1 MLKEFK
7 AFVFRGNVLDL
18 AIATIIGAT
27 FNSIVSSII
36 DNIFMPII
44 GVMMGGKNFE
54 KLVIT
59 IGEAE
64 IKYGLTLAAIVKFL
78 VVALFLF
85 IVIKAVNKFR
95 AKEEEAPA
103 PPAEDSKTDKLLAEI
118 LEQLKKN

>member
-7 AFVFRGNVLDL
+7 AFVVRGNVLDL

-85 IVIKAVNKFR
+85 IVIKAVNQFR

>member
-44 GVMMGGKNFE
+44 GILMGGKNFE
-54 KLVIT
+54 KIVFT

-64 IKYGLTLAAIVKFL
+64 IKYGLTLAAITKFL

-85 IVIKAVNKFR
+85 IVIKAVNKLR